1 MKSRYVAGEIR
12 EDHGTKMVTLPNLN
26 PAAQMMK
33 EMAMKQ
39 WLLPTFGA
47 FVLWGLWSFIP
58 KITTKYISP
67 KSAILFEV
75 LGGIVFG
82 VMVLISLKFKPDIH
96 PKGVLLA
103 FSTGILGFAG
113 ALCFLYAASKGP
125 ISLVALL
132 SALYP
137 IIAIVLAVF
146 FLNETITIKQG
157 LGMVLGIGAMIL
169 LAT

>member
-1 MKSRYVAGEIR
+1 
-12 EDHGTKMVTLPNLN
+12 
-26 PAAQMMK
+26 MK
-33 EMAMKQ
+33 E
-39 WLLPTFGA
+39 WFFPTFGA

-67 KSAILFEV
+67 RSAILFEV
-75 LGGIVFG
+75 LGGIIFAIFI
-82 VMVLISLKFKPDIH
+82 LISLKFKPDLH

-103 FSTGILGFAG
+103 TSTGILGFGG

-125 ISLVALL
+125 ISLVAVL

-137 IIAIVLAVF
+137 IIAIVLAMF

-157 LGMVLGIGAMIL
+157 LGIVLGIGAMIL
-169 LAT
+169 LTT

>member
-1 MKSRYVAGEIR
+1 
-12 EDHGTKMVTLPNLN
+12 
-26 PAAQMMK
+26 MK
-33 EMAMKQ
+33 E
-39 WLLPTFGA
+39 WLFPTFGV

-67 KSAILFEV
+67 KSAILFEA
-75 LGGIVFG
+75 LGGIIFAII
-82 VMVLISLKFKPDIH
+82 VLISMQFKPDFH
-96 PKGVLLA
+96 PKGALLA
-103 FSTGILGFAG
+103 ISTGILGFAG

-125 ISLVALL
+125 ISLVATF

-137 IIAIVLAVF
+137 IIAVVLAIF

-157 LGMVLGIGAMIL
+157 FGIALGIWAMVL

>member
-1 MKSRYVAGEIR
+1 
-12 EDHGTKMVTLPNLN
+12 
-26 PAAQMMK
+26 MK
-33 EMAMKQ
+33 E
-39 WLLPTFGA
+39 WLFPTFGA

-75 LGGIVFG
+75 LGGIIFSVI
-82 VMVLISLKFKPDIH
+82 VSLEFKPDLH

-103 FSTGILGFAG
+103 ISTGILGFAG

-125 ISLVALL
+125 ISLVAVL

-137 IIAIVLAVF
+137 IIAIVLAMF

-157 LGMVLGIGAMIL
+157 VGIVLGFVAMIL
-169 LAT
+169 IAT

>member
-1 MKSRYVAGEIR
+1 
-12 EDHGTKMVTLPNLN
+12 
-26 PAAQMMK
+26 
-33 EMAMKQ
+33 MKQ

-75 LGGIVFG
+75 IGGILVAII
-82 VMVLISLKFKPDIH
+82 VLFSLKFKPDIH

-103 FSTGILGFAG
+103 ITTGILGFTG

-125 ISLVALL
+125 ISLIAVL

-137 IIAIVLAVF
+137 VIAIVLAMI
-146 FLNETITIKQG
+146 FLNESISIKQG
-157 LGMVLGIGAMIL
+157 LGIVLGLVAMIL
-169 LAT
+169 ICT

>member
-1 MKSRYVAGEIR
+1 
-12 EDHGTKMVTLPNLN
+12 
-26 PAAQMMK
+26 
-33 EMAMKQ
+33 MKQ
-39 WLLPTFGA
+39 WFLPTFGA

-75 LGGIVFG
+75 LGGMLIAIIVLF
-82 VMVLISLKFKPDIH
+82 SLKLKPDIH

-103 FSTGILGFAG
+103 ITTGILGFSG

-125 ISLVALL
+125 ISLIAIL

-137 IIAIVLAVF
+137 IIAIVLAII
-146 FLNETITIKQG
+146 FLNESISFKQG
-157 LGMVLGIGAMIL
+157 LGIFLGLGAMIL
-169 LAT
+169 IAT

>member
-1 MKSRYVAGEIR
+1 
-12 EDHGTKMVTLPNLN
+12 
-26 PAAQMMK
+26 MK
-33 EMAMKQ
+33 E
-39 WLLPTFGA
+39 WLFPAFGA
-47 FVLWGLWSFIP
+47 FVLWGFWSFIP

-75 LGGIVFG
+75 LGGIILAVI
-82 VMVLISLKFKPDIH
+82 VLISLKFKPDIH

-103 FSTGILGFAG
+103 ISTGIIGFAG
-113 ALCFLYAASKGP
+113 ALCFLYAALKGP
-125 ISLVALL
+125 ISLVALV

-137 IIAIVLAVF
+137 IIAIVLAMF

-157 LGMVLGIGAMIL
+157 LGIVLGLAAIVL

>member
-1 MKSRYVAGEIR
+1 
-12 EDHGTKMVTLPNLN
+12 
-26 PAAQMMK
+26 MK
-33 EMAMKQ
+33 E
-39 WLLPTFGA
+39 WLFPTFGA

-75 LGGIVFG
+75 LGGIIFAII
-82 VMVLISLKFKPDIH
+82 VLISLQFKPDFH
-96 PKGVLLA
+96 PKGALLA
-103 FSTGILGFAG
+103 ISTGILGFAG

-125 ISLVALL
+125 ISLVAVL

-137 IIAIVLAVF
+137 IIAIVLAMF

-157 LGMVLGIGAMIL
+157 LGIVLGIGAMIL
-169 LAT
+169 LTT

>member
-1 MKSRYVAGEIR
+1 
-12 EDHGTKMVTLPNLN
+12 
-26 PAAQMMK
+26 
-33 EMAMKQ
+33 MKQ

-58 KITTKYISP
+58 KITIKHISP

-75 LGGIVFG
+75 LGGIILAII
-82 VMVLISLKFKPDIH
+82 VLISLNFKPDIH
-96 PKGVLLA
+96 PKGVFLA
-103 FSTGILGFAG
+103 IITGILGFAG

-125 ISLVALL
+125 ISLVAVL

-146 FLNETITIKQG
+146 FLNESITIKQG
-157 LGMVLGIGAMIL
+157 FGIVLGLGAMIL
-169 LAT
+169 IAT

>member
-1 MKSRYVAGEIR
+1 
-12 EDHGTKMVTLPNLN
+12 
-26 PAAQMMK
+26 
-33 EMAMKQ
+33 MKQ

-67 KSAILFEV
+67 RSAILFEV
-75 LGGIVFG
+75 LGGMLIALIVLF
-82 VMVLISLKFKPDIH
+82 SLKFKPDIH

-103 FSTGILGFAG
+103 MTTGILGFAG

-125 ISLVALL
+125 ISLIAVL

-137 IIAIVLAVF
+137 VIAIVLAMI
-146 FLNETITIKQG
+146 FLNESISIKQG
-157 LGMVLGIGAMIL
+157 LGIFLGLVGMIL
-169 LAT
+169 IST

>member
-1 MKSRYVAGEIR
+1 
-12 EDHGTKMVTLPNLN
+12 
-26 PAAQMMK
+26 
-33 EMAMKQ
+33 MKQ

-47 FVLWGLWSFIP
+47 FFLWGLWSFIP

-75 LGGIVFG
+75 VGGILIG
-82 VMVLISLKFKPDIH
+82 IIVLFSLNFKMDLH

-103 FSTGILGFAG
+103 TTTGILGFSG

-125 ISLVALL
+125 ISLIALL

-137 IIAIVLAVF
+137 IITIVLAVV
-146 FLNETITIKQG
+146 FLNESISIKQG
-157 LGMVLGIGAMIL
+157 LGIFLGLVAMVLIG
-169 LAT
+169 T